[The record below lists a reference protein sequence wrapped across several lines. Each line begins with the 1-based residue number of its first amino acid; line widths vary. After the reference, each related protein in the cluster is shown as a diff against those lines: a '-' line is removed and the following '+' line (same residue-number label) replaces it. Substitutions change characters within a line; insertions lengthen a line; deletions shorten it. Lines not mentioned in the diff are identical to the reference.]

1 MLALC
6 HRFEEE
12 TDGRRVSPQGKK
24 HHAPHAEHAGGELR
38 RRRPR
43 RQPPLRLRPRPA
55 PRRRQTRGA
64 RQGGP
69 RALRRAGLPGRAR
82 GGTQPARDDTRL
94 ARESRQGQARGEGP
108 RHGELGRW
116 LRRPAEGDQRL
127 LRSDGRGLRRGDRQ
141 ARPLRRRHGR
151 TADGHPRRDRNG
163 AGGRVDGPLDLH
175 DIVEAA
181 GIIVFGVLFYS
192 YTYQWFTPGQAGQR
206 RWHVL
211 ANGCVFGGLAV
222 VLMIA
227 RIQLTRDVYI
237 DARAGPV
244 ALIGLLAGRPA
255 RLPAALPPAAYRV
268 WLGGPGAPAGV
279 LGVVG
284 AALIAGGVHAWA
296 RRQGGLGPRH
306 AFAVAGL
313 VFAWTFTTFVLVGP
327 YSRELFVRL
336 WFPVLV
342 AHVVGVGFTARLLY
356 DVQDQARLGAERGRF
371 RAILL

>member
-12 TDGRRVSPQGKK
+12 TDGRRVSPQEKN

-175 DIVEAA
+175 DVVEAA

-192 YTYQWFTPGQAGQR
+192 YTYQWFTPGEASQR

-211 ANGCVFGGLAV
+211 ANGCVFGLLAV

-227 RIQLTRDVYI
+227 RIQLTGDVYI
-237 DARAGPV
+237 DARAVPV
-244 ALIGLLAGRPA
+244 ALIGLLEGWPAG
-255 RLPAALPPAAYRV
+255 LLAALLPGAYRV

-284 AALIAGGVHAWA
+284 AALIAGGAHAWG
-296 RRQGGLGPRH
+296 RPHRGPGPPPPVPRPALLVSL
-306 AFAVAGL
+306 AFPPFRL
-313 VFAWTFTTFVLVGP
+313 VRP
-327 YSRELFVRL
+327 YARELF
-336 WFPVLV
+336 
-342 AHVVGVGFTARLLY
+342 G
-356 DVQDQARLGAERGRF
+356 
-371 RAILL
+371 